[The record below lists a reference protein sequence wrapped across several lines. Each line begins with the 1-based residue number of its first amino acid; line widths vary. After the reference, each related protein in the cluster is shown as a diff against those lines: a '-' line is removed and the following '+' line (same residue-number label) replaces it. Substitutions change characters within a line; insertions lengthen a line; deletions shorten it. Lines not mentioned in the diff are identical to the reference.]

1 MNGESNLV
9 INENAIEDN
18 QPEEK
23 SCNEMKTMK
32 QIVLGLLL
40 IIAMLLGCFYM
51 QHQIYEQE
59 TQEAYLMSVV
69 VNLLEDRLLLEYG
82 VLPRHVGL
90 GNLRSAWID
99 NPCYETIKPYY
110 QALDKLLN
118 ELENGKN
125 PFESTIIGDP
135 LPV

>member
-1 MNGESNLV
+1 MNGESKLV

-23 SCNEMKTMK
+23 SCNETKTMK
-32 QIVLGLLL
+32 QIVLALLL
-40 IIAMLLGCFYM
+40 ILAMLLGCFYI

-59 TQEAYLMSVV
+59 TQEAYLMSVI

-90 GNLRSAWID
+90 GDLRDAWID

-118 ELENGKN
+118 EFESGTN